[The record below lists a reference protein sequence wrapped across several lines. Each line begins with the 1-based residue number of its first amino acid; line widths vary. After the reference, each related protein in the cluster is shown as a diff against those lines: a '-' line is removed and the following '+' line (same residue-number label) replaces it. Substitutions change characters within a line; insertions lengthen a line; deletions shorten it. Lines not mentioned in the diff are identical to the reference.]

1 MSKKKGL
8 PLLLFAIV
16 WLSVALCQGWPT
28 IRHWPTATATATATT
43 ITTTTTR
50 ATTEGTL

>member
-1 MSKKKGL
+1 MPKKKGL

-28 IRHWPTATATATATT
+28 IRHWPTAT
-43 ITTTTTR
+43 TTTTTTKR
-50 ATTEGTL
+50 ATPEGAL